1 MPRRRDASCGAQKFR
16 VRISGILRRIAR
28 GGVWSA
34 RWAVPMEGGY
44 LAFWRET
51 RVSRRKCPFLAE
63 RRPSTEKG
71 FRFRLREIERL
82 DRDRPW
88 RLLFTFFVA
97 FEFGFVGERP
107 PDRFHPFVII
117 FVAHRAT
124 FGPRISARI
133 HHRLPFSRHGVRF
146 DEAGLRA
153 ANQLSPRITLP

>member
-51 RVSRRKCPFLAE
+51 RVSRRKCQFLAE
-63 RRPSTEKG
+63 RAALNGEGLSVSPSGARAARSRSAVETPLH
-71 FRFRLREIERL
+71 FLRRFRVRIRRRAPARPLSSVRHNIRRTSGHLRS
-82 DRDRPW
+82 PY
-88 RLLFTFFVA
+88 
-97 FEFGFVGERP
+97 FGE
-107 PDRFHPFVII
+107 DTSSCAI
-117 FVAHRAT
+117 
-124 FGPRISARI
+124 
-133 HHRLPFSRHGVRF
+133 LRHGVRF

-153 ANQLSPRITLP
+153 ANQ